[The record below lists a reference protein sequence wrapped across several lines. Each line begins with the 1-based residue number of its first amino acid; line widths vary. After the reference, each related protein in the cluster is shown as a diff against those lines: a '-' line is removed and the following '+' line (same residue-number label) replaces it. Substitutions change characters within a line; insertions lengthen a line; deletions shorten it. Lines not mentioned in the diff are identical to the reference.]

1 METTNLF
8 SSDAHQDIIDAMRT
22 DLFDILGETGG
33 MNIPLRIP
41 QGFRAAE
48 KGNMNE

>member
-1 METTNLF
+1 MTITL
-8 SSDAHQDIIDAMRT
+8 RT
-22 DLFDILGETGG
+22 LLLSILGTGILFDILEETGG